1 MLRMAVLLQLLVKM
15 NVWEQPVKIQALFC
29 LPVRWGDLFFMK
41 STDNW
46 LLAFKHL
53 IRKWIEPSKSLGPCL
68 MSVWGILH
76 AISGKP
82 EIWQK
87 SFRDA
92 SPKFYGQIAKL
103 TLAWATWPEL
113 PGLSY
118 LVKPSQL
125 GFVWPKRNFQWRQAA
140 PLMGFA
146 FMNLA
151 IASKN
156 GIFCFGNSAK
166 KMNDNSSDTWNF
178 TQASWVRIKTFII
191 HSKQKGWDQKHR

>member
-1 MLRMAVLLQLLVKM
+1 MTCSSWSPL
-15 NVWEQPVKIQALFC
+15 
-29 LPVRWGDLFFMK
+29 
-41 STDNW
+41 TDW
-46 LLAFKHL
+46 FLAFKL
-53 IRKWIEPSKSLGPCL
+53 GIRKWIEPSKSLGPCL

-92 SPKFYGQIAKL
+92 SPRFYGQVAKP

-151 IASKN
+151 IASKS
-156 GIFCFGNSAK
+156 GTFCFGVTPRKWVIMVPTPGILPRPPGWESKHSLFIQNRKDGIKSTA
-166 KMNDNSSDTWNF
+166 SSHNW
-178 TQASWVRIKTFII
+178 
-191 HSKQKGWDQKHR
+191 